1 MSSLEIL
8 LCDLPMVQ
16 TTPAGYLTLKTGL
29 TRLVV
34 GPPGR
39 GGRESACLTLHT
51 LYWTVPK
58 PYGTAQTT
66 NFTLVLLS
74 LNCTS

>member
-8 LCDLPMVQ
+8 LCDLPIVQ
-16 TTPAGYLTLKTGL
+16 TTPAGHLTLKTGL
-29 TRLVV
+29 TPLV
-34 GPPGR
+34 GPPGP

-51 LYWTVPK
+51 LYWSLPQ

-66 NFTLVLLS
+66 NLTLVS
-74 LNCTS
+74 